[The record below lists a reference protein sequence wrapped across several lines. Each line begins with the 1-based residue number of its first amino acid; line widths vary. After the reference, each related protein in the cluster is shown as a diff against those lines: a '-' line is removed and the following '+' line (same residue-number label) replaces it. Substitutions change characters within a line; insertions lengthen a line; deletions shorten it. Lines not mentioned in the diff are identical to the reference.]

1 MRTLR
6 RQSRVFGKLLAL
18 NLITSFNYRGEML
31 LRQIGNLLVPLISLF
46 VWQAALASGAQLP
59 TSERYLTSYFVLVAV
74 INMLSQTWGAF
85 YLAEGIRDGSLN
97 RYLVRPL
104 STHVNGLANNV
115 GEKLVKFAVL
125 APMVA
130 LLALVLGDRFAFPAG
145 LSHWLLAAVSLIMAG
160 LMSFLFDIVLGGLGF
175 WFDDVAGFLR
185 ARAVIIPLLSGAVV
199 PLELMPDELAGVT
212 LIQPFRYLVS
222 FPLEVL
228 LGDVSGGLLAGFGL
242 QAGWLIIFAAGAAL
256 VWRLGI
262 RTYSGAGA

>member
-1 MRTLR
+1 
-6 RQSRVFGKLLAL
+6 
-18 NLITSFNYRGEML
+18 
-31 LRQIGNLLVPLISLF
+31 
-46 VWQAALASGAQLP
+46 
-59 TSERYLTSYFVLVAV
+59 
-74 INMLSQTWGAF
+74 
-85 YLAEGIRDGSLN
+85 
-97 RYLVRPL
+97 L

-130 LLALVLGDRFAFPAG
+130 LLALVLGDRFALPAG